1 MNREFKSKFS
11 QMQDNQSGLN
21 NNEESERL
29 YAATGNVRNISFAW
43 PDGKLRSFN
52 YVFLV
57 THEYDPNENTIQ
69 LEFTTHAI
77 VLKGFRLEQL
87 YYELLDQRNRLI
99 TCTDVRYNET
109 VEEDEAVINEILIT
123 EK

>member
-21 NNEESERL
+21 NNEENERL
-29 YAATGNVRNISFAW
+29 YPTTGNVRNVSFAW

-52 YVFLV
+52 YAFLV

-69 LEFTTHAI
+69 LEFTTHTI
-77 VLKGFRLEQL
+77 LLKGFRLEPL
-87 YYELLDQRNRLI
+87 YFELLDQRNKFI
-99 TCTDVRYNET
+99 ICTDARYNDT
-109 VEEDEAVINEILIT
+109 VEKEETIINEILIT